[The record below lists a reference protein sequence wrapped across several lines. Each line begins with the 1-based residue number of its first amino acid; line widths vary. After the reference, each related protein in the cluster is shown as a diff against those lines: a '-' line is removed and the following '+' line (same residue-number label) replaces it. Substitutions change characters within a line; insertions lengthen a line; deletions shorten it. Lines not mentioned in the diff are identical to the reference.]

1 MIELDIETGSS
12 VRTPSCD
19 CSSPEVVLPGQF
31 YATVR
36 SRRAGERERLLMLA
50 VLEDAIVCYQRYS
63 RARGPGARHLF
74 EEAQEWLASRDRSVL
89 FSFESICDTLEIS
102 PEFVR
107 RRLREWEEHQGTP
120 PAALARRAQ
129 CKAAGSDPASCVVAS
144 RATSGPSM
152 SGSIG
157 LTRC

>member
-12 VRTPSCD
+12 VRTPSCG
-19 CSSPEVVLPGQF
+19 CISPEVVLPGQF
-31 YATVR
+31 YASVR
-36 SRRAGERERLLMLA
+36 NRRAGERERLLMLA

-63 RARGPGARHLF
+63 RARGPGVRHLF
-74 EEAQEWLASRDRSVL
+74 EEAQEWLESRDRSVL

-107 RRLREWEEHQGTP
+107 RRLREWEEHQGRLP
-120 PAALARRAQ
+120 RRAQ
-129 CKAAGSDPASCVVAS
+129 CKGAGSGPVSCVIAS